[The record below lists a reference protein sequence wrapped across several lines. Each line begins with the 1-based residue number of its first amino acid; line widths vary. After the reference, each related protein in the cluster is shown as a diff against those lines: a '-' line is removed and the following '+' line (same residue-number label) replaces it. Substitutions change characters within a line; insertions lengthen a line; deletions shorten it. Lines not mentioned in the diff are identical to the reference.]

1 MPVKLLMFPL
11 LLISSSACAWCFEQA
26 ASRYGLD
33 PLTLQAIAIQES
45 RMNQN
50 AINHNRSRTGKI
62 ISTDYGV
69 MQVNS
74 TNVSRLVRYGVI
86 SSYKD
91 LLSDPC
97 LNIQAGAW
105 VLARHL
111 TKCGQTWQCLG
122 SYNAGFSPSLAST
135 RQRYARQVH
144 TIWLNLRR
152 HQANS

>member
-50 AINHNRSRTGKI
+50 AINHNRNRTGKI

-74 TNVSRLVRYGVI
+74 TNVSRLVRYGV
-86 SSYKD
+86 
-91 LLSDPC
+91 
-97 LNIQAGAW
+97 
-105 VLARHL
+105 
-111 TKCGQTWQCLG
+111 
-122 SYNAGFSPSLAST
+122 
-135 RQRYARQVH
+135 
-144 TIWLNLRR
+144 
-152 HQANS
+152 